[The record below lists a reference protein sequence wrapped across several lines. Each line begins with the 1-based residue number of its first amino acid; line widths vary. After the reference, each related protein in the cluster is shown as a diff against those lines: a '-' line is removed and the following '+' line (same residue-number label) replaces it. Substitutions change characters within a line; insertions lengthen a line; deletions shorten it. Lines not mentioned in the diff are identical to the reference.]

1 MSIQRLFNNENKVI
15 ANKSVIDH
23 NELANRDQY
32 GCHTIQA
39 IRKLP
44 EKLTELK
51 DKDLE
56 LTEKIDAA
64 SGELTNQLEAINANT
79 SAIQEVKENAQ
90 KIDIVE
96 NQEDGTFTFT
106 NYNNES
112 KTIQSGYQPDEDTL
126 TLTEDDKLALKRV
139 YVDTE
144 LIGTGAKDDALR
156 LNLGSTITKDSLG
169 TLNSTGLY
177 INDDT
182 VLTAEQINNK
192 LISLETKDT
201 ETDSEIEKIKSE
213 NTDQN
218 NKIYNL
224 ETVTKGMGGY
234 LNSYNFE
241 KATPTQDELTNYALQ
256 EIGITDKTKIFN
268 GTKVINEF
276 DKNLWRLDNT
286 PNTDPIVF
294 TWENLGQVQE
304 TSIATLDLLGLVK
317 GSTEKLK
324 GTVDL
329 TGEISINNLEE
340 ELANKA
346 SLTEENTFNGKN
358 NFNAETNFNSAV
370 TVQNIEQNGNPVYGI
385 LSGTTDPTTE
395 TAGKQFQFYVNT
407 TSKKLFQCMAVT
419 TTEEPITTTYE
430 WQVVGSETLA
440 EAIRDNTTQIVGD
453 NKSFK
458 AGGASSVTGNWCIG
472 IGYMAKAR
480 GTGGIA
486 IGANTEGAG
495 GVALGLGASA
505 IGLNTYQL
513 GVGSNFTSHSFQIEG
528 DNIYKADTH
537 TLKVQNAEINGTKTY
552 GVLQGTADPTN
563 ATVGGVSQFY
573 LNTTDKKLWQCVAIT
588 TDESTSTTSY
598 EWQPVGAG
606 VSQEDF
612 DKLVNNETQIV
623 PTSGGLA
630 IGGANKPSS
639 YESMAI
645 GYRATTSISSSTAI
659 GTNAKSGFQGTA
671 IGNYA
676 DASVG
681 TGGTALGRG
690 ATTTANYA
698 IQLGLGTN
706 NTANSFQIENDNI
719 YKTDTHTLTVQNI
732 ELNGVDLGTQLG
744 DINTA
749 LEKILGV

>member
-1 MSIQRLFNNENKVI
+1 MSIQRLFNNESKVI

-64 SGELTNQLEAINANT
+64 SSELTNQSEAINANT
-79 SAIQEVKENAQ
+79 NAIQEVKENAQ

-169 TLNSTGLY
+169 ALNSTGLY

-182 VLTAEQINNK
+182 VLTAEQVNNK

-224 ETVTKGMGGY
+224 ETITKGMGGY
-234 LNSYNFE
+234 LNSYNFK

-256 EIGITDKTKIFN
+256 EIGITDRTKIFN

-286 PNTDPIVF
+286 PDTDPAVF

-407 TSKKLFQCMAVT
+407 TSKKLFQCMAVIT

-430 WQVVGSETLA
+430 WQSVGDETLA
-440 EAIRDNTTQIVGD
+440 KQIQDNTTQIVP
-453 NKSFK
+453 
-458 AGGASSVTGNWCIG
+458 I
-472 IGYMAKAR
+472 
-480 GTGGIA
+480 
-486 IGANTEGAG
+486 
-495 GVALGLGASA
+495 
-505 IGLNTYQL
+505 
-513 GVGSNFTSHSFQIEG
+513 
-528 DNIYKADTH
+528 
-537 TLKVQNAEINGTKTY
+537 
-552 GVLQGTADPTN
+552 
-563 ATVGGVSQFY
+563 
-573 LNTTDKKLWQCVAIT
+573 
-588 TDESTSTTSY
+588 
-598 EWQPVGAG
+598 
-606 VSQEDF
+606 
-612 DKLVNNETQIV
+612 
-623 PTSGGLA
+623 SGGLKL
-630 IGGANKPSS
+630 GGARFTGNNSVVIGNS
-639 YESMAI
+639 AYVAESGVSI
-645 GYRATTSISSSTAI
+645 GYGATAEGFYSTAVGYQAYANNYSSS
-659 GTNAKSGFQGTA
+659 F
-671 IGNYA
+671 
-676 DASVG
+676 
-681 TGGTALGRG
+681 GRG
-690 ATTTANYA
+690 AKIASNTYRA
-698 IQLGLGTN
+698 IQLGAGTN
-706 NTANSFQIENDNI
+706 AISDTLQIQTDNI
-719 YKTDTHTLTVQNI
+719 YNANTHTLTVQNI
-732 ELNGVDLGTQLG
+732 ELNGVDLGTLLG
-744 DINTA
+744 DLNTA
-749 LEKILGV
+749 LETILGV

>member
-64 SGELTNQLEAINANT
+64 SGELANQLEAINANT

-169 TLNSTGLY
+169 ALNSTGLY

-182 VLTAEQINNK
+182 VLTAEQVNNK

-201 ETDSEIEKIKSE
+201 ETDSEIGKIKSE

-256 EIGITDKTKIFN
+256 EIGITDRTKIFN

-286 PNTDPIVF
+286 PDTDPTVF

-340 ELANKA
+340 ELTNKA

-370 TVQNIEQNGNPVYGI
+370 TVQNIEQDGNPVLGV
-385 LSGTTDPTTE
+385 LSGETDPATE
-395 TAGKQFQFYVNT
+395 TVGKLFQVYVNT
-407 TSKKLFQCMAVT
+407 STGTVWQCIKITDGVYTWVT
-419 TTEEPITTTYE
+419 LY
-430 WQVVGSETLA
+430 
-440 EAIRDNTTQIVGD
+440 D
-453 NKSFK
+453 NKLLIK
-458 AGGASSVTGNWCIG
+458 GTGNASSNCDYAVVIG
-472 IGYMAKAR
+472 AKAR
-480 GTGGIA
+480 ASHGGDTDNAPIVIGYDASTYNQTNGIA
-486 IGANTEGAG
+486 IGRKAISSSGGYAIGAN
-495 GVALGLGASA
+495 ASA
-505 IGLNTYQL
+505 TNFGSISIGPSSNSYYGVSIGESTKSSNGISIGSGAKNGTDPDKGYDASCIQLLAGTNTH
-513 GVGSNFTSHSFQIEG
+513 SNTLQIKD
-528 DNIYKADTH
+528 DNIY
-537 TLKVQNAEINGTKTY
+537 
-552 GVLQGTADPTN
+552 
-563 ATVGGVSQFY
+563 
-573 LNTTDKKLWQCVAIT
+573 
-588 TDESTSTTSY
+588 
-598 EWQPVGAG
+598 
-606 VSQEDF
+606 
-612 DKLVNNETQIV
+612 
-623 PTSGGLA
+623 
-630 IGGANKPSS
+630 
-639 YESMAI
+639 
-645 GYRATTSISSSTAI
+645 
-659 GTNAKSGFQGTA
+659 
-671 IGNYA
+671 NY
-676 DASVG
+676 S
-681 TGGTALGRG
+681 
-690 ATTTANYA
+690 
-698 IQLGLGTN
+698 
-706 NTANSFQIENDNI
+706 
-719 YKTDTHTLTVQNI
+719 THTLTVQNI
-732 ELNGVDLGTQLG
+732 ELNGVDLGTLLG
-744 DINTA
+744 NLNTA
-749 LEKILGV
+749 LETILGV